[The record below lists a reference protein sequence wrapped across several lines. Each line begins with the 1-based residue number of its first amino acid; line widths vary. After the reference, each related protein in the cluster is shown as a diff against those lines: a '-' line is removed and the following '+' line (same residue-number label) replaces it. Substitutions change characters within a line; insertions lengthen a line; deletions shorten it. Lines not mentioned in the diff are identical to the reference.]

1 MTLYQYLKGDRDFG
15 NFDFTAQNT
24 GNHIFEIETYIKGIV
39 SNNDTVGQEVSIHML
54 LTKDIFAQH
63 SIEVLLSTTMV
74 RVSKVQ
80 NSIHRL

>member
-15 NFDFTAQNT
+15 NFDFAAQST
-24 GNHIFEIETYIKGIV
+24 GNHILEIETYIKGIV